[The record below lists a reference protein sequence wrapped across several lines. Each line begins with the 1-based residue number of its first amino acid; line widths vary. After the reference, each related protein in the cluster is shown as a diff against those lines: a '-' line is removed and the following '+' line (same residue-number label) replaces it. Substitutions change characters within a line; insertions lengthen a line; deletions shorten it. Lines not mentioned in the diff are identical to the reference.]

1 MTDRWCGKGVSSLQ
15 EPPGASISARNPLFR
30 TTVRAAKCNFVKA
43 QKKFTCKQIFQTT
56 ASYPGNEMII
66 TLSTGR
72 KINTETDLSA
82 EERHIVQKL
91 YAWASVLDSKEAF
104 REKRTQALEAGW
116 NFSGPV
122 AQRQLLREVL
132 DDIEK
137 KIKHP

>member
-1 MTDRWCGKGVSSLQ
+1 
-15 EPPGASISARNPLFR
+15 
-30 TTVRAAKCNFVKA
+30 
-43 QKKFTCKQIFQTT
+43 
-56 ASYPGNEMII
+56 MII